1 MRRRVLFRKFYDFY
15 TIDDYFSLA
24 DRSQKANLIL
34 GFDDFNLLDE
44 VGPIDKLIITSGD
57 ASTAHY
63 DALYRHSEIKGLS
76 LDYYEDESFS
86 PWTVD
91 LSFFPDL
98 RILDSNSSLNFCN
111 IMCEKKLRGLF
122 VKEWHEATLDRIM
135 GCNLESLVVLN
146 GLKNIDGYENNNLHI
161 FSLSYSSIDKI
172 HHLSNLNSLEVLEV
186 DHCPRIC
193 DWSDFRS
200 SSLKILLMLGN
211 NYIDSIDFIT
221 NLPRLKALVFEGT
234 IGNGD
239 VKSLKRLER
248 CALTPHKRFYNV
260 SQKELAYPQNYKT
273 SLDVSDDVNW
283 FSHWSKPKS
292 DNC

>member
-1 MRRRVLFRKFYDFY
+1 MKKVFFKKFFDFY
-15 TIDDYFSLA
+15 TIDEYFGFA
-24 DRSQKANLIL
+24 DKSQSVNLIV
-34 GFDDFNLLDE
+34 GFDDFSLLDE

-63 DALYRHSEIKGLS
+63 EALYRHSEIKGLT

-122 VKEWHEATLDRIM
+122 VKEWHEATLDKIF
-135 GCNLESLVVLN
+135 GCALESLILGSGVDR
-146 GLKNIDGYENNNLHI
+146 IDGYENDNLHI
-161 FSLSYSSIDKI
+161 FSLSYSSINKI
-172 HHLSNLNSLEVLEV
+172 QYLSSFSNLEILEI
-186 DHCPRIC
+186 DHCPRIE
-193 DWSDFRS
+193 DWSEFYS

-211 NYIDSIDFIT
+211 NRIESINFIN
-221 NLPRLKALVFEGT
+221 NLPNLKSLVFEGT

-239 VKSLKRLER
+239 IKSLKRLER

-273 SLDVSDDVNW
+273 SLSVSDDVNW
-283 FSHWSKPKS
+283 FSHWSDPKGA
-292 DNC
+292 DC

>member
-1 MRRRVLFRKFYDFY
+1 MDC
-15 TIDDYFSLA
+15 
-24 DRSQKANLIL
+24 RS
-34 GFDDFNLLDE
+34 
-44 VGPIDKLIITSGD
+44 V
-57 ASTAHY
+57 
-63 DALYRHSEIKGLS
+63 
-76 LDYYEDESFS
+76 
-86 PWTVD
+86 
-91 LSFFPDL
+91 FFPDL
-98 RILDSNSSLNFCN
+98 RILNSNSSLNFCN

-211 NYIDSIDFIT
+211 NRIDSIDFIV
-221 NLPRLKALVFEGT
+221 NLPNLKALVFEGT

-239 VKSLKRLER
+239 IKSLKRLER

>member
-1 MRRRVLFRKFYDFY
+1 MKKVFFKKFFDFY
-15 TIDDYFSLA
+15 TIDEYLDFA
-24 DRSQKANLIL
+24 DKSQSVNLIL
-34 GFDDFNLLDE
+34 GFDDFSLLDE

-98 RILDSNSSLNFCN
+98 RILNSNSSLNFCN

-211 NYIDSIDFIT
+211 NRIDSIDFIV
-221 NLPRLKALVFEGT
+221 NLPNLKALVFEGT

-239 VKSLKRLER
+239 IKSLKRLER